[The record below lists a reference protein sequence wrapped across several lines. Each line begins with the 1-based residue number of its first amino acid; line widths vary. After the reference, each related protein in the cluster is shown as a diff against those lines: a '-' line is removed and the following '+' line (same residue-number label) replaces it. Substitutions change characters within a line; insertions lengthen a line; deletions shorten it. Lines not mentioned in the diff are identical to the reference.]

1 VTPDETAERA
11 ALLAKSQRY
20 EKALRQI
27 IVNRV
32 EDVGPCDVP
41 RTFKCMCSECVARE
55 ALAAAQEGDRT

>member
-27 IVNRV
+27 VATLSIATATIAEFEAR
-32 EDVGPCDVP
+32 
-41 RTFKCMCSECVARE
+41 RMARE
-55 ALAAAQEGDRT
+55 ALAAAQEGDRK